1 MEEVRTVVYG
11 FFMVVIII
19 IILLVFHQK
28 IFRIFKSKTDTVI
41 NKINN
46 FWSRILNRLNVLL
59 RIGSNKIENRLGDS
73 SFIQDSLSPKLL
85 TGEELNKINPYIKRI
100 DDGVKN
106 PDITN
111 IALMGSYGSGKSTI
125 IKNFECK
132 HPEYKVL
139 NLSLGSYSK
148 QELEKQVKVTRENDD
163 IDDLNEKL
171 ENSLVKQMIYREK
184 NSKLPYSR
192 FKKINHIS
200 SRRKFALYFL
210 FLSSLI
216 SFFYLNDY
224 LNFKEIILSNFE
236 GIASNP
242 EYLDLISY
250 CILLISTSILF
261 FQFFK
266 TVLKQFKLSK
276 LNFANVSL
284 EEDENNFS
292 YFNKYID
299 EILYYF
305 ETNKFDVVVIED
317 VDRFKSIRVFEHL
330 KELNL
335 LLNNS
340 KQISREITFIYAV
353 KEDIFSNSKEK
364 IEEHESEIRT
374 KFFEL
379 IIPIIPVVD
388 AFNSREYLVPMMKE
402 KTVGK
407 LDENFKSFL
416 KDISLYISD
425 LRLLTNIVN
434 EFFTYLD
441 IHGSLS
447 GSMNKE
453 ALFSII
459 ALKNLVPSAF
469 TGLQKSQGFI
479 YEIIVQGKFDDELI
493 EGVNEEI
500 TTIETGIQEIEQQ
513 LSIDKLSE
521 IKKFLFDQ
529 GLSMND
535 KIIINGHYRNLT
547 ALDMTIID
555 YILDNDEEN
564 IDFNSPY
571 RGIKTISKSSFIN
584 ILKEKD
590 SVLKERRE
598 KKQEEYDLKSAEIN
612 KFIRASL
619 KQKLRMYPN
628 LVELIYAEMTK
639 EKYDN
644 KDKDF
649 ILYILSNGYLAEDY
663 SSYLS
668 IFYEKS
674 MTIDDKNLLV
684 KLKSNQSIEFDE
696 KVDNIKEFVS
706 ELLPQDFEK
715 QGILNINILKY
726 LFANSYKDQY
736 KIRDIV
742 LEKIFIQ
749 EEGIYLE
756 NLKII
761 LNENKLNIANL
772 VFELLRKYMNDFIE
786 KCNASEKNRL
796 IDLIFYVCLGN
807 ISLYYGEDNR
817 KKLLMQILNKQK
829 PVYEGNEE
837 FEDNEDASDYEFL
850 ISENILN
857 RPNFFIEIEDYVESN
872 TIMEVLSEHNK
883 DAFDYAK
890 IYFDDLELDN
900 LSEEQYN
907 KFIQYNLYRY
917 DKDMYSKILNYKNS
931 DELKAV
937 SYANILNSK
946 IDNLIRNTN
955 MNLYHF
961 VDEVLFSLD
970 ELSETEESLLSILN
984 SQKLNKLAIRTD
996 LIDKSNVTVEKIRQV
1011 TDSSLWST
1019 LLAKR
1024 KCSITWENIED
1035 YYENVEIDLSVMN
1048 SIFTNQN
1055 EVNSLKEQYDKSDSK
1070 DKLKV
1075 LLKKMV
1081 DNQAIV
1087 ITENNVE
1094 LLGIT
1099 TYDAGKLSSQSTH
1112 ILAKNNLID
1121 FNMENVSKFKE
1132 DGIIVDVVLNHP
1144 NEFLENYSEI
1154 DLSEE
1159 EVFSLIKNWKL
1170 ESVEELLDTI
1180 VNEES
1185 DEFFENTKLVE
1196 ILLERGI
1203 SSNDKLFVKLFEN
1216 INVEYLNEYFIFN
1229 LKERTLSKS
1238 TIEQTLNLFLENN
1251 IADFSIEEYDFIFE
1265 NLLNT
1270 EIFVDLINNL
1280 FKNRKLN
1287 DISIKSVTYWLGT
1300 QNKPISD
1307 LTIDDNGKNKSVEIE
1322 NTRQNVELLNN
1333 LDKIGIVSTFYVK
1346 EGSIIKVNMR
1356 RKVPEELKTELL

>member
-1 MEEVRTVVYG
+1 MCKK
-11 FFMVVIII
+11 
-19 IILLVFHQK
+19 LLEK
-28 IFRIFKSKTDTVI
+28 LRKTFWTSYLIVI
-41 NKINN
+41 NQIIDWFKAK
-46 FWSRILNRLNVLL
+46 
-59 RIGSNKIENRLGDS
+59 SNKIEEKNNAGK
-73 SFIQDSLSPKLL
+73 FIQSSLSPKILK
-85 TGEELNKINPYIKRI
+85 GIELERIMPYIKRI
-100 DDGVKN
+100 HDGVKN

-125 IKNFECK
+125 IKNFEILY
-132 HPEYKVL
+132 PNYKVL

-148 QELEKQVKVTRENDD
+148 QELENQEANAEETDN

-200 SRRKFALYFL
+200 SRKKVLLYFL

-216 SFFYLNDY
+216 SFFYLKDY
-224 LNFKEIILSNFE
+224 LNFKEIILSNVE
-236 GIASNP
+236 GIASNN
-242 EYLDLISY
+242 ESLDLILY
-250 CILLISTSILF
+250 CVLIISISILF
-261 FQFFK
+261 FQVFQ

-276 LNFANVSL
+276 LNFANVSI
-284 EEDENNFS
+284 EEDKNNFS
-292 YFNKYID
+292 IFNKYID

-340 KQISREITFIYAV
+340 KQINRKITFVYAV
-353 KEDIFSNSKEK
+353 KEDIFSNSKEE

-379 IIPIIPVVD
+379 IIPIIPVID
-388 AFNSREYLVPMMKE
+388 TFNSREYLVPMMKE
-402 KTVGK
+402 KSVK
-407 LDENFKSFL
+407 NLDGNFENFL

-447 GSMNKE
+447 RSMNKE

-469 TGLQKSQGFI
+469 TELQKSHGFI
-479 YEIIVQGKFDDELI
+479 YEIIVQGKFDGELI
-493 EGVNEEI
+493 RGVNEEL
-500 TTIETGIQEIEQQ
+500 TIIEAEFKKIEEQ
-513 LSIDKLSE
+513 INVDKLSE

-529 GLSMND
+529 GFSKND
-535 KIIINGHYRNLT
+535 MIIINEQYRNLT
-547 ALDMTIID
+547 NIDMTMID
-555 YILDNDEEN
+555 YILDNDEED
-564 IDFNSPY
+564 ISFNSPY
-571 RGIKTISKSSFIN
+571 RGTDTIPKNSFIH

-590 SVLKERRE
+590 SVLQERRE
-598 KKQEEYDLKSAEIN
+598 KKQEEYDLKRDELN
-612 KFIRASL
+612 NFTRASL
-619 KQKLRMYPN
+619 KQKIKKYPE
-628 LVELIYAEMTK
+628 LVKLIYAEMTK
-639 EKYDN
+639 AKYDN

-684 KLKSNQSIEFDE
+684 KLKSNQSVEFNE
-696 KVDNIKEFVS
+696 KLDNSEGFVR

-715 QGILNINILKY
+715 QGILNINVLKY
-726 LFANSYKDQY
+726 LFSNNFKDKH
-736 KIRDIV
+736 KIREAV
-742 LEKIFIQ
+742 LEKVFIQ
-749 EEGIYLE
+749 EEDIYLE

-761 LNENKLNIANL
+761 LAEDKLNIANL
-772 VFELLRKYMNDFIE
+772 VFELLRKYSNDFIE

-796 IDLIFYVCLGN
+796 IDLIFYACLGD
-807 ISLYYGEDNR
+807 ITLYYGKDNR
-817 KKLLMQILNKQK
+817 KNLLLQVLSKYK

-837 FEDNEDASDYEFL
+837 FEGDEDASDYVFL
-850 ISENILN
+850 IRENILN

-872 TIMEVLSEHNK
+872 TIMEVLSEHNEET
-883 DAFDYAK
+883 FQSAK
-890 IYFDDLELDN
+890 IYFNDIELDN
-900 LSEEQYN
+900 LSEEQYD
-907 KFIQYNLYRY
+907 KFIQCELYRY
-917 DKDMYSKILNYKNS
+917 DKNMLSKILNYKNS

-955 MNLYHF
+955 TSLEYF

-970 ELSETEESLLSILN
+970 ELSETEESFLSLLN
-984 SQKLNKLAIRTD
+984 SQKLNKLDIKTN
-996 LIDKSNVTVEKIRQV
+996 LIDKSNVTIEKIKQV
-1011 TDSSLWST
+1011 TDSSLWAT
-1019 LLAKR
+1019 LLEKR

-1035 YYENVEIDLSVMN
+1035 YSENVEIDISVMN

-1055 EVNSLKEQYDKSDSK
+1055 EVISLKKQYDKSDSK

-1075 LLKKMV
+1075 LLKRMV
-1081 DNQAIV
+1081 DNQAIG
-1087 ITENNVE
+1087 ITEDNIE
-1094 LLGIT
+1094 LLEIT
-1099 TYDAGKLSSQSTH
+1099 TYDAGNLSSQSTH
-1112 ILAKNNLID
+1112 ILARNNLID
-1121 FNMENVSKFKE
+1121 FNIENVSKFKE
-1132 DGIIVDVVLNHP
+1132 DGVIVEVVLNHP
-1144 NEFLENYSEI
+1144 NDFLENYSEI
-1154 DLSEE
+1154 DLPEE
-1159 EVFSLIKNWKL
+1159 EIFSLIKNWKL
-1170 ESVEELLDTI
+1170 ESIKELLDTI

-1185 DEFFENTKLVE
+1185 DEFFENSKLVE
-1196 ILLERGI
+1196 LLLERGI
-1203 SSNDKLFVKLFEN
+1203 SSDDTLFVKLLEN
-1216 INVEYLNEYFIFN
+1216 INVEYLKEYFIFN

-1238 TIEQTLNLFLENN
+1238 TIEQMLNLFFENN
-1251 IADFSIEEYDFIFE
+1251 ITDFSIEEYDCIFD
-1265 NLLNT
+1265 NLSNT
-1270 EIFVDLINNL
+1270 KLFVDLLNNL
-1280 FKNRKLN
+1280 FKNKKLN
-1287 DISIKSVTYWLGT
+1287 EISIKNITYWLGT
-1300 QNKPISD
+1300 QNKPISE
-1307 LTIDDNGKNKSVEIE
+1307 LTIDENGKNKSVEIE
-1322 NTRQNVELLNN
+1322 NTPQNVELLNN
-1333 LDKIGIVSTFYVK
+1333 LKSIGIVSTFYEK

-1356 RKVPEELKTELL
+1356 RKVPKELKTELL